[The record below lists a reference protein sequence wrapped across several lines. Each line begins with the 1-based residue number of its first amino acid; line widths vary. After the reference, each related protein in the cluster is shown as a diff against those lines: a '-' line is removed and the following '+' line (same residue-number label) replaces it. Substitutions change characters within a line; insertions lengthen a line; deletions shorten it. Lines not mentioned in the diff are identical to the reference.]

1 MELIY
6 ALENHVFV
14 AIGMVVLKSGL
25 PFWMA
30 KSDGLQVL
38 FLVIM
43 ILHFWL
49 YDNVRD
55 ALFYALLPTVVAF
68 SRVSFMLIWHETSW

>member
-1 MELIY
+1 MESIC
-6 ALENHVFV
+6 ALGNHDFV
-14 AIGMVVLKSGL
+14 AIGMVALKSGL

-38 FLVIM
+38 FLVII
-43 ILHFWL
+43 ILLLWL
-49 YDNVRD
+49 PDKVRD

-68 SRVSFMLIWHETSW
+68 WRVSFMLIWHETSW

>member
-1 MELIY
+1 
-6 ALENHVFV
+6 
-14 AIGMVVLKSGL
+14 
-25 PFWMA
+25 MA

-49 YDNVRD
+49 YDNVSD
-55 ALFYALLPTVVAF
+55 ALFYALLPTVVTF
-68 SRVSFMLIWHETSW
+68 LQVSFMLIWHETSW

>member
-6 ALENHVFV
+6 ALENHDFV

-38 FLVIM
+38 FLVII
-43 ILHFWL
+43 ILLFCL
-49 YDNVRD
+49 PDKVRD
-55 ALFYALLPTVVAF
+55 ALFYALLPTVVTF
-68 SRVSFMLIWHETSW
+68 LQVSFMLIWHETSW

>member
-1 MELIY
+1 MELIF
-6 ALENHVFV
+6 ALVNHDFV

-38 FLVIM
+38 FLVII
-43 ILHFWL
+43 ILLFCL
-49 YDNVRD
+49 PDKVRD
-55 ALFYALLPTVVAF
+55 ALFYVLLPRF
-68 SRVSFMLIWHETSW
+68 CD

>member
-1 MELIY
+1 
-6 ALENHVFV
+6 
-14 AIGMVVLKSGL
+14 
-25 PFWMA
+25 MA

-38 FLVIM
+38 FLVII

-55 ALFYALLPTVVAF
+55 ALFYVLLPTVVTF
-68 SRVSFMLIWHETSW
+68 LRVSFMLIWHETSW